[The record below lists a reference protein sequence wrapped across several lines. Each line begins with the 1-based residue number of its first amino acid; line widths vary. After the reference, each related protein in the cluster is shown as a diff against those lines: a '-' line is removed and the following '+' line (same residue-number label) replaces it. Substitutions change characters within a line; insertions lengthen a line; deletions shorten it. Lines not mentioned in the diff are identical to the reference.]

1 MRKIIQLF
9 TGVVFLV
16 PSLGFTQT
24 MPMGP
29 FGVPPQQIQGSPF
42 PGGAVGMP
50 PRFVG
55 EQSAMMMNPAAN
67 AAGAAGAGCTVD
79 RNGASRVLADGT
91 LAAPGS
97 AGHQ

>member
-1 MRKIIQLF
+1 MRKIIRVVV
-9 TGVVFLV
+9 GVVLMGPV
-16 PSLGFTQT
+16 VGFTQN

-67 AAGAAGAGCTVD
+67 SAGAAGAGCTVD

-91 LAAPGS
+91 LAGPGP